1 MSATT
6 TTQRMV
12 IHVYTGDDPRPA
24 PFHPAPGEEAK
35 WLDLL
40 IHMHQWP
47 GDRVEVITETSDS
60 ATGANGNAV

>member
-12 IHVYTGDDPRPA
+12 IHVYTADDPRPA
-24 PFHPAPGEEAK
+24 PFHPAPDEEAT
-35 WLDLL
+35 WLALL
-40 IHMHQWP
+40 IHMHTKP
-47 GDRVEVITETSDS
+47 GDRVEVVTDADS